1 MQTKFRANFLI
12 LGVLLF
18 YGCYLT
24 PERVC
29 SNSVETEQDMTT
41 IQNNNEIEGYPES
54 ISVSQGESLAFK
66 VHTTSERFSYKI
78 IEGISNQTMLRGD
91 AAGQVQNYKRFSFRY
106 GSNWETS
113 FVLKVP
119 ETWRSGI
126 YFVKLINE
134 EEKFYIPF
142 IVKSKSM
149 APILIIGS
157 TNTWAAYN
165 SWGGASFYVNN
176 VEENC
181 RGSQTISFDRV
192 IGSRYPPN
200 DQGHT
205 YYGELNVLKWLYLR
219 GFEFN
224 LVADIDLHKDS
235 QLLDFYDIVLINT
248 HGEYWSSEMYS
259 NLESYLN
266 NGGHLLSLAGNSIYW
281 KVTIQNQQMESMRQ
295 QPGEPHTHTGE
306 IGGQWRD
313 LGRPESRVLGTQY
326 TSAGY
331 DTYMPFRVLNESHW
345 IMDGTNL
352 SKGDIFLTGGA
363 YGGGSGW
370 ETDKVTST
378 SPPNVEVI
386 ARGENPNGGGAD
398 MVYYDHYGGGA
409 VFSAGSITF
418 GSALREDERMGR
430 MLENIINT
438 FLQDD

>member
-1 MQTKFRANFLI
+1 
-12 LGVLLF
+12 
-18 YGCYLT
+18 
-24 PERVC
+24 
-29 SNSVETEQDMTT
+29 
-41 IQNNNEIEGYPES
+41 
-54 ISVSQGESLAFK
+54 GESLAFK

-259 NLESYLN
+259 N
-266 NGGHLLSLAGNSIYW
+266 
-281 KVTIQNQQMESMRQ
+281 
-295 QPGEPHTHTGE
+295 
-306 IGGQWRD
+306 
-313 LGRPESRVLGTQY
+313 
-326 TSAGY
+326 
-331 DTYMPFRVLNESHW
+331 
-345 IMDGTNL
+345 
-352 SKGDIFLTGGA
+352 
-363 YGGGSGW
+363 
-370 ETDKVTST
+370 
-378 SPPNVEVI
+378 
-386 ARGENPNGGGAD
+386 
-398 MVYYDHYGGGA
+398 
-409 VFSAGSITF
+409 
-418 GSALREDERMGR
+418 
-430 MLENIINT
+430 
-438 FLQDD
+438 